1 MRGLAILLLS
11 LILVMALQAAR
22 AAESD
27 ERLLGVPAQ
36 ESGDRPLITF
46 YQNRLSI
53 HDGAR
58 CLFVPTCSE
67 FFRQAADRYGLFWG
81 VIMTLERL
89 LYREH
94 RWSLNHYPLSEDG
107 QRHIDPVYCNFI
119 LDAEAYDT
127 IR

>member
-1 MRGLAILLLS
+1 MKGLAVLLLS
-11 LILVMALQAAR
+11 LTLLMSLQ

-27 ERLLGVPAQ
+27 SAPPAVPLQ
-36 ESGDRPLITF
+36 ETGEWSLISF
-46 YQNRLSI
+46 YQNHLSI

-67 FFRQAADRYGLFWG
+67 FFRQAADRYGIFWG
-81 VIMTLERL
+81 VLMTLERL

-94 RWSLNHYPLSEDG
+94 RWALHRYPLSEDG
-107 QRHIDPVYCNFI
+107 QRHVDPVYCNFI
-119 LDAEAYDT
+119 LDAEAYYT